1 MFVVCFL
8 CLKYYFACFLP
19 NSSWFFFFNSSSSSR
34 PHTNTFFFSAPYSV
48 KNNVWDL
55 KHLILLILILTCYMT
70 FSKSLTSSKRRK
82 LTSNTS
88 VYIWVQSQVRPLS
101 RAPGVSRTMGVF
113 LEIMSTQCKEPVSGS
128 VRHIV
133 KPWNLCADGKRLL
146 QLAVSP

>member
-19 NSSWFFFFNSSSSSR
+19 NSSWFFFLIL
-34 PHTNTFFFSAPYSV
+34 PHPQDLTQIPFFFSAPYSV